1 MQRQSQRQS
10 MRNANATPADSS
22 DRSRWL
28 RPAIAVT
35 VGLVAA
41 GWWFLQPSRTARI
54 ATRTI
59 ALQDQ
64 LLGTAVDSAAR
75 RTMLR
80 EIMHNVDQLRPDEI
94 RRVREALFRR
104 LNAMRVESLARFADA
119 QPDERT
125 ALLDDDLERIR
136 LARNV
141 LDATEQGGMRPVTEA
156 ELAEREERR
165 RKQEEARRNPPPKS
179 PPKPAAPAATAAKP
193 TRPPKPSSEEQELMK
208 IYLESL
214 TKRAKEK
221 NVDLGRM
228 FGRPP
233 GRG

>member
-1 MQRQSQRQS
+1 MQRQA
-10 MRNANATPADSS
+10 MRTANREQTASGGQ
-22 DRSRWL
+22 RWL
-28 RPAIAVT
+28 LLGVAAT
-35 VGLVAA
+35 VGLAA
-41 GWWFLQPSRTARI
+41 GGWWLLTPSRTARI

-59 ALQDQ
+59 TLQDQ
-64 LLGTAVDSAAR
+64 LLGGTVDPAAR

-94 RRVREALFRR
+94 RIVREALYRR
-104 LNAMRVESLARFADA
+104 INTMREESLTRFTDA
-119 QPDERT
+119 APVERT

-136 LARNV
+136 LARKV
-141 LDATEQGGMRPVTEA
+141 LDATDQGGMRPFTEA
-156 ELAEREERR
+156 ELVEREQR
-165 RKQEEARRNPPPKS
+165 RKQQEEAKRNPPPARASK
-179 PPKPAAPAATAAKP
+179 AAKP
-193 TRPPKPSSEEQELMK
+193 APPPRPSPDEQQLMK
-208 IYLESL
+208 AYFESL